1 MKGCLHPLWSPILL
15 IIGIAIAVSSG
26 FPVIYRQKRM
36 GKGYK
41 EFTIYKF
48 RTMVKNAD
56 KIGPTSTVAGDAR
69 ITKIGKVLR
78 KSSLDELPQLFNILK
93 GDMSL
98 IGYRPD
104 VYREGQDPTNKKYLV
119 RPGITG
125 YAQVNGRS
133 SLTQEKKIFWEEKYI
148 EDISFV
154 TDIQIILDTIKVV
167 IMKNNTN

>member
-1 MKGCLHPLWSPILL
+1 MKNNTIYSKYIKRLLDFFISLSMVIILSPILL

-104 VYREGQDPTNKKYLV
+104 V
-119 RPGITG
+119 
-125 YAQVNGRS
+125 
-133 SLTQEKKIFWEEKYI
+133 
-148 EDISFV
+148 
-154 TDIQIILDTIKVV
+154 
-167 IMKNNTN
+167 